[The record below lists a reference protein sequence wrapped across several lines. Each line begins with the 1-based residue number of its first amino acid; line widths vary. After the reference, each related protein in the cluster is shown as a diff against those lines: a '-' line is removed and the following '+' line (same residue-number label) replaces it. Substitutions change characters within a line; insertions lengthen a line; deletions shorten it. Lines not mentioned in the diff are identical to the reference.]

1 MATSG
6 NAHPRYAPHELIA
19 AFAIGCMIGGLLTD
33 IAYWKSAEF
42 IWADFS
48 TWLVSAA
55 VVAAILAGVVAL
67 IDHLIFRSRRSGPRP
82 LNVAAGIVVLV
93 LLIFNMMIHSRDAWT
108 SVVPWG
114 LTLSAVTVLV
124 VLLTGLWRIV
134 ELRRTDREIEP

>member
-1 MATSG
+1 
-6 NAHPRYAPHELIA
+6 
-19 AFAIGCMIGGLLTD
+19 MIGGLLTD